1 MRFKQ
6 GEEKTIKFTL
16 TDSSGH
22 RVDLTGSSFTFD
34 VARDKPHN
42 KVVIQRPHATFD
54 ETSVATGEVMVTL
67 FATDTD
73 QIAGKYTGEIRIT
86 LASGAIHKSTDIVI
100 EIENAITS
108 AIAS

>member
-6 GEEKTIKFTL
+6 DEEKTIKFTL
-16 TDSSGH
+16 TDSSGDI
-22 RVDLTGSSFTFD
+22 VDLTGSSLAFD

-42 KVVIQRPHATFD
+42 KVVMQKTHTAFD
-54 ETSVATGEVMVTL
+54 ITSVAAGEVLVTL
-67 FATDTD
+67 TATNTD
-73 QIAGKYTGEIRIT
+73 QPAGKYIGEIRVV
-86 LASGAIHKSTDIVI
+86 LASGAVHKSTDITI